1 MLPIVMGARPRDY
14 AKVAPPHSYI
24 HVDDF
29 AGPRQLAE
37 YLHRLSNN
45 DTEYE
50 EYFEW
55 KKTMKV
61 AARPNNGE
69 FWCRLC
75 TLLNL
80 QVISASLS
88 IRIAS
93 RALMLLN
100 IRPSHLSVCTCE
112 QW

>member
-1 MLPIVMGARPRDY
+1 MLPIVMGAHPRDY

-29 AGPRQLAE
+29 DGPRQLAE

-50 EYFEW
+50 EYFQW
-55 KKTMKV
+55 KKTVRV
-61 AARPNNGE
+61 AAYPNNGQ

-75 TLLNL
+75 NLLNL
-80 QVISASLS
+80 QVIYLPGNVV
-88 IRIAS
+88 
-93 RALMLLN
+93 LL
-100 IRPSHLSVCTCE
+100 
-112 QW
+112 